1 MKTTTIS
8 QFIPIIIIVLLLS
21 WSKEFVNI
29 SHTILGKI
37 LALSVVIFYT
47 HLDKYLGVIICLFV
61 IIYYQSDFVENML
74 NTDDLMNTLVENFE
88 ASKKEKTNVT
98 EESPEIEDIQ
108 NITPKS
114 AELQKIMSKVDDVY
128 KPEIESK
135 SVNVEGFDVVKN
147 FREENCKDN
156 SLYHKQM
163 KVNPEMVSHIYPE
176 LKFKNSECNNACDN
190 NCEFSI
196 IENRLKNEKELFSKC
211 SRDEKI

>member
-1 MKTTTIS
+1 MKTTTIA

-29 SHTILGKI
+29 SRTILGKI

-47 HLDKYLGVIICLFV
+47 HLDKYLGLIICLFV

-114 AELQKIMSKVDDVY
+114 AELQKLMSKVDDVY

-163 KVNPEMVSHIYPE
+163 KVNPEMVSHIFPE
-176 LKFKNSECNNACDN
+176 LKFKNSECNVCDN
-190 NCEFSI
+190 TCEFSI
-196 IENRLKNEKELFSKC
+196 IENRLKNEKELISTF

>member
-8 QFIPIIIIVLLLS
+8 QFIPITIIVLLLS

-29 SHTILGKI
+29 SRTILGKI

-47 HLDKYLGVIICLFV
+47 HLDKYLGLIICLFV

-88 ASKKEKTNVT
+88 ASQKEKMSVI
-98 EESPEIEDIQ
+98 EESSTTIEDMQTVI
-108 NITPKS
+108 PKF
-114 AELQKIMSKVDDVY
+114 AGLQQMMSKVDEVY
-128 KPEIESK
+128 NQE
-135 SVNVEGFDVVKN
+135 NEGFDVVQK

-163 KVNPEMVSHIYPE
+163 KVKPEMVSHIFPE
-176 LKFKNSECNNACDN
+176 LKFKKSECNVCDN
-190 NCEFSI
+190 TCEFSI
-196 IENRLKNEKELFSKC
+196 IENRLANEKELFSTF

>member
-1 MKTTTIS
+1 MKTTTIA

-29 SHTILGKI
+29 SRTILGKI

-47 HLDKYLGVIICLFV
+47 HLDKYLGLIICLFV

-98 EESPEIEDIQ
+98 EESPVIEDMQ
-108 NITPKS
+108 NVTPKS

-135 SVNVEGFDVVKN
+135 SVYVEGFDVVQN
-147 FREENCKDN
+147 FRNENCKDN

-163 KVNPEMVSHIYPE
+163 KVKPEMVSHIFPE
-176 LKFKNSECNNACDN
+176 LKFKNSECNVCDN
-190 NCEFSI
+190 TCEFSI
-196 IENRLKNEKELFSKC
+196 IENRLKNEKELFSTF

>member
-8 QFIPIIIIVLLLS
+8 QFIPITIIVLLLS

-29 SHTILGKI
+29 SRTILGKI

-47 HLDKYLGVIICLFV
+47 HLDKYLGLIICLFV

-88 ASKKEKTNVT
+88 ASQKEKMSVI
-98 EESPEIEDIQ
+98 EESSTTIEDMQTVI
-108 NITPKS
+108 PKF
-114 AELQKIMSKVDDVY
+114 AGLQQMMSKVDEVY
-128 KPEIESK
+128 NQE
-135 SVNVEGFDVVKN
+135 NEGFDVVQK

-163 KVNPEMVSHIYPE
+163 KVKPEMVSHIFPE
-176 LKFKNSECNNACDN
+176 LKFKNSDCNVCDN
-190 NCEFSI
+190 TCEFSI
-196 IENRLKNEKELFSKC
+196 IENRLANEKELFSTF